1 MLLLLQVFSRFCRIQ
16 RQTSSS
22 QLSLDLRF
30 HFHNHLPS
38 RSLRISK
45 PSLFTT
51 DLFIRSQI
59 DRFLLLSNQQVAL
72 RRSTFQDEAFH
83 TRLPIGGSVHGY
95 RGCLPS
101 AASPQ
106 LVNSSSPNPFFAS
119 SSFCCNPCPW
129 TRTRYRHVYSALPQL
144 LPTAKTTCSTGMLSL
159 FTAIGMGKVWIVF
172 PSSSLMLYS
181 PRTRRV

>member
-1 MLLLLQVFSRFCRIQ
+1 MAGSTLLPTVDSRDRSRNVAVCSFVLLLQVFSRFCRIQ

-83 TRLPIGGSVHGY
+83 TRLHIVRSI
-95 RGCLPS
+95 
-101 AASPQ
+101 
-106 LVNSSSPNPFFAS
+106 N
-119 SSFCCNPCPW
+119 
-129 TRTRYRHVYSALPQL
+129 VY
-144 LPTAKTTCSTGMLSL
+144 
-159 FTAIGMGKVWIVF
+159 
-172 PSSSLMLYS
+172 
-181 PRTRRV
+181 